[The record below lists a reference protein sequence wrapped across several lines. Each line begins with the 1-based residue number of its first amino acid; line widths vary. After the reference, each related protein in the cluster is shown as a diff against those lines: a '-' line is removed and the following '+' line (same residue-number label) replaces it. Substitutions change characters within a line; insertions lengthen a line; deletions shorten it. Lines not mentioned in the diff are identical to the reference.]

1 MPWLPLRRF
10 SLRSLHVF
18 SFTPIEMLRYIARR
32 LLSLLPVLLGIT
44 LLVFLFL
51 HLIPGDPALVMVGER
66 ATPQQVEAL
75 RERLGLNEP
84 LPVQYLKFLGGLLR
98 LDLGNSIISGIP
110 VAQEIRNRWPASFEL
125 AVASMLFAV
134 MISVPAGIIAAVRKD
149 KWADNAAMS
158 VSLIGVSMPVYWL
171 GLLLIYLF
179 AVFLGWLPPSGRIGV
194 DQGFAFQP
202 ITGFFVLDAIL
213 QLNFVALGDVLS
225 HLVLPAIAL
234 GTIPLA
240 IIARITRSAMLEVL
254 SQDYIRT
261 ARAKG
266 LVERWVILKH
276 ALKNAL
282 LPVITII
289 GLQFGTLLS
298 GAILTETIFSWPG
311 IGSWIYQGILARD
324 YPVVQ
329 GGVVF
334 VSVTFVL
341 VNLLV
346 DLSYAFFDPR
356 IQYK

>member
-1 MPWLPLRRF
+1 
-10 SLRSLHVF
+10 
-18 SFTPIEMLRYIARR
+18 MLRYIARR

>member
-1 MPWLPLRRF
+1 
-10 SLRSLHVF
+10 
-18 SFTPIEMLRYIARR
+18 MLRYIARR

-84 LPVQYLKFLGGLLR
+84 LPVQYLKLLGGLLR

>member
-1 MPWLPLRRF
+1 LPLQYFAFLSNIIRF
-10 SLRSLHVF
+10 DF
-18 SFTPIEMLRYIARR
+18 
-32 LLSLLPVLLGIT
+32 
-44 LLVFLFL
+44 
-51 HLIPGDPALVMVGER
+51 
-66 ATPQQVEAL
+66 
-75 RERLGLNEP
+75 
-84 LPVQYLKFLGGLLR
+84 
-98 LDLGNSIISGIP
+98 GNSIISGIP

-125 AVASMLFAV
+125 SVAAMLFSTL
-134 MISVPAGIIAAVRKD
+134 IGIPAGIIAAVRKD
-149 KWADNAAMS
+149 RWADNLAM
-158 VSLIGVSMPVYWL
+158 VISLIGVSMPVYWL

-179 AVFLGWLPPSGRIGV
+179 AVYLGWLPPSGRISV
-194 DQGFAFQP
+194 DQGFSFHP
-202 ITGFFVLDAIL
+202 ITGFFVLDAL
-213 QLNFVALGDVLS
+213 LRFDFSALKDVLA

-266 LVERWVILKH
+266 LIERWVILKH

-311 IGSWIYQGILARD
+311 IGSWIYGGILSRD

-329 GGVVF
+329 GGVIF

-346 DLSYAFFDPR
+346 DISYTFFDPR

>member
-1 MPWLPLRRF
+1 
-10 SLRSLHVF
+10 
-18 SFTPIEMLRYIARR
+18 
-32 LLSLLPVLLGIT
+32 
-44 LLVFLFL
+44 
-51 HLIPGDPALVMVGER
+51 
-66 ATPQQVEAL
+66 
-75 RERLGLNEP
+75 
-84 LPVQYLKFLGGLLR
+84 
-98 LDLGNSIISGIP
+98 LGNSIISGIP